1 MMKKSTL
8 QLVEKLARD
17 VGRADEMCDYNPV
30 FMDIFGSLFLEPTRR
45 LNIIPHLEATTTRHP
60 EEFGDLR
67 AISHFKAFW
76 LKTDPFEGSV
86 YNSATGRLA
95 TVYDDTEAKTRT
107 TRGTQDKISIKT
119 MNMMMTCHSEW
130 QQRHMSNE

>member
-30 FMDIFGSLFLEPTRR
+30 FMDIFGSLFLELTQC
-45 LNIIPHLEATTTRHP
+45 LNIIPHLEATPTRHP

-67 AISHFKAFW
+67 AISHLKAFW
-76 LKTDPFEGSV
+76 LKTDPFEGCV

-95 TVYDDTEAKTRT
+95 TVYDDSEGEDQNDT
-107 TRGTQDKISIKT
+107 GDSGQDIPKD
-119 MNMMMTCHSEW
+119 
-130 QQRHMSNE
+130 NEYDDDQPF